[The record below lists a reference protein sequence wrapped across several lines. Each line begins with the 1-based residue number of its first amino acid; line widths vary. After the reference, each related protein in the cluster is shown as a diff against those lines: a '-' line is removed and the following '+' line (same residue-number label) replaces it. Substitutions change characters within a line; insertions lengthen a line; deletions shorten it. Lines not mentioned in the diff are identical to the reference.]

1 MLDGIVRLLVV
12 SVSDDVIASPYQGPR
27 GCGPVRLAQ
36 LVYLD
41 AIIRHG
47 SFHRAADA
55 LHVSQ
60 PTLSEQI
67 RELEQ
72 DVGAVLLHRSPA
84 GTVPTAVGQRV
95 HNRVK
100 DILASVDDIYFET
113 NRDRRATVSM
123 GVIPSVLQWGC
134 LAALASTVATAEPRV
149 RLQIQQYGALH
160 LAQLIE
166 SGDLDGGCLTWTERL
181 RDRFPAMTVHPLVAG
196 RIVVAVAPGHPLAS
210 CRSVALAD
218 ILPYPVVLFP
228 PSYLMHEIVS
238 RYLGAAGVPPQ
249 ILYYSDNGST
259 LVETIHQGDAV
270 GFLYELDTAA
280 DWAAHHDQLVR
291 IQMEDLL
298 DSVWLAV
305 AHRDDLHGQRG
316 GMVRKVIGS
325 MEELITSKGA
335 PGGSVG

>member
-1 MLDGIVRLLVV
+1 M
-12 SVSDDVIASPYQGPR
+12 
-27 GCGPVRLAQ
+27 RLAQ

-47 SFHRAADA
+47 SFHRAAEA

-67 RELEQ
+67 RELERE
-72 DVGAVLLHRSPA
+72 VGAVLFDRSPA

-95 HNRVK
+95 HDHVK
-100 DILASVDDIYFET
+100 DILASVEDIYLET
-113 NRDRRATVSM
+113 NRDRRSTVSM

-134 LAALASTVATAEPRV
+134 LAALASTVAGAEPRV

-166 SGDLDGGCLTWTERL
+166 SGALDGGCLTWTERL
-181 RDRFPAMTVHPLVAG
+181 RDRFPSMTVRPLVAG

-210 CRSVALAD
+210 CRSVTLAD
-218 ILPYPVVLFP
+218 IVPYPLVLFP
-228 PSYLMHEIVS
+228 PSYLMHEMVA
-238 RYLGAAGVPPQ
+238 RYLGASGVPPQ

-259 LVETIHQGDAV
+259 LVETIHHGDAV

-280 DWAAHHDQLVR
+280 EWAAHHDQLVR
-291 IQMEDLL
+291 VQIEDLL
-298 DSVWLAV
+298 ESVWLAV
-305 AHRDDLHGQRG
+305 AHRGDLHGQRG
-316 GMVRKVIGS
+316 GMVRQVVRS
-325 MEELITSKGA
+325 MEQLITSKGA
-335 PGGSVG
+335 EGGSVG